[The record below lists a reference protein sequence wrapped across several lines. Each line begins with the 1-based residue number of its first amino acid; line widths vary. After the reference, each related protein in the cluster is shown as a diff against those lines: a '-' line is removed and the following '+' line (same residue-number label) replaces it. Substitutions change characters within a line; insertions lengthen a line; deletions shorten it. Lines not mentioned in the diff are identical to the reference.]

1 MLPPTT
7 ILYPGH
13 DYRGLS
19 STSVAEE
26 KNYNPRLGGEVSEE
40 DFSGFMNN
48 LGLAYPARIDVAVP
62 ANLMCGKPP
71 EGIDVHDLDTAW
83 GPLRYTFAG
92 FWEIEAKWLQ
102 QNLGS
107 VQIVDVRDV
116 AEFDGPLGHI
126 EGAVLL
132 PLDRLECETQSLST
146 EVPIILVCRSGSK
159 SARATLMLRNLGFK
173 QVANLAGGMLRW
185 HALTNWSD
193 WSI

>member
-1 MLPPTT
+1 
-7 ILYPGH
+7 
-13 DYRGLS
+13 
-19 STSVAEE
+19 
-26 KNYNPRLGGEVSEE
+26 
-40 DFSGFMNN
+40 MNN

-62 ANLMCGKPP
+62 ANLMCGKPH
-71 EGIDVHDLDTAW
+71 EGIDVQDLHTAW
-83 GPLRYTFAG
+83 GPLRHTFAG

-116 AEFDGPLGHI
+116 AEFNGPLGHI

-132 PLDRLECETQSLST
+132 SLDRLECQIQSLST
-146 EVPIILVCRSGSK
+146 EIPIILVCRSGSR
-159 SARATLMLRNLGFK
+159 SARATLMLRKLGFK